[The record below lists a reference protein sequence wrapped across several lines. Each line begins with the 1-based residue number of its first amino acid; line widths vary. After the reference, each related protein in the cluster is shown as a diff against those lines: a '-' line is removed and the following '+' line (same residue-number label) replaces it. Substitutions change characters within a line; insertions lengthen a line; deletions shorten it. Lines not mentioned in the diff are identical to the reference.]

1 VHEKEQRDRMNNR
14 EKLIDMMHEHAMERR
29 ELAELVCVDRHTVD
43 GWLAPPES
51 SRHQEVPE
59 MAIELLQLKLGVIA
73 APARGGEPSAE

>member
-1 VHEKEQRDRMNNR
+1 MNNR